1 MWRLAAAVLAAM
13 PVSAVLWF
21 ESVYLWFGLS
31 GADLPGSQQA
41 IVALGSWAAVVA
53 WSLRGTARAAGV
65 VLRAARLGIAASI
78 ALPVVAVGVLLLW
91 EASEGRRDLGMG
103 GMMPG
108 MLTPEEMSRLAAAK
122 GQEFDRLFLEG
133 MIRHHDGALT
143 MVNELFAQ
151 PGAGQESE
159 MFAFAS
165 DVDADQR
172 MEIVR
177 MSALL
182 KELQK

>member
-1 MWRLAAAVLAAM
+1 MWPLAAAVLAAM

-65 VLRAARLGIAASI
+65 VLRAARLGIAVSI

-103 GMMPG
+103 GMMLYSMPVVTFVAAIVLV
-108 MLTPEEMSRLAAAK
+108 MIFAALRSAAAKRLAADDLH
-122 GQEFDRLFLEG
+122 Q
-133 MIRHHDGALT
+133 
-143 MVNELFAQ
+143 
-151 PGAGQESE
+151 S
-159 MFAFAS
+159 
-165 DVDADQR
+165 
-172 MEIVR
+172 
-177 MSALL
+177 
-182 KELQK
+182 